1 MMSRRLT
8 GAARAFGLM
17 GVVLALAACASTPA
31 PISAGGGRGWE
42 RPTEVVPYRPD
53 LPPRVTDYAARL
65 QCVPF
70 ARDLSGIQIF
80 GNANTWWTQAEG
92 RYPRSS
98 SPAPGSVLVMR
109 GYNGPSRG
117 HVAVVTEI
125 VSERLI
131 RVNHANWLNNGEISV
146 DVPVMDVSANNDW
159 SELRVWHIPGNH
171 WGGRVYQAQGFIHA
185 FSLHAAAGR

>member
-1 MMSRRLT
+1 M
-8 GAARAFGLM
+8 GPARWLGL
-17 GVVLALAACASTPA
+17 GVALFALAACASTPA
-31 PISAGGGRGWE
+31 PTSSHAGGWQ
-42 RPTEVVPYRPD
+42 RPQAETPYQPD
-53 LPPRVTDYAARL
+53 LPPRISDYSARL

-70 ARDLSGIQIF
+70 ARQASGIQIF
-80 GNANTWWTQAEG
+80 GDANTWWRQAEG

-109 GYNGPSRG
+109 GYANPGRG

-171 WGGRVYQAQGFIHA
+171 WGGRVYSAEGFIHA
-185 FSLHAAAGR
+185 FSLHAAAS

>member
-8 GAARAFGLM
+8 GAVRAFGLV
-17 GVVLALAACASTPA
+17 GLVLALAACASTPA
-31 PISAGGGRGWE
+31 PISTGGSRVWE
-42 RPTEVVPYRPD
+42 RPAEAAPYRPD
-53 LPPRVTDYAARL
+53 LPPRISNASARL

-80 GNANTWWTQAEG
+80 GDANTWWGQAEG

-109 GYNGPSRG
+109 GFSGPGRG

-125 VSERLI
+125 ISDRLI
-131 RVNHANWLNNGEISV
+131 RVNHANWLNTGEISV
-146 DVPVMDVSANNDW
+146 DVPVMDVSPNNDW

-171 WGGRVYQAQGFIHA
+171 WGGRIYQAQGFIHA
-185 FSLHAAAGR
+185 FSLHAAVDR

>member
-1 MMSRRLT
+1 MMSLRLIRPAKWLGLG
-8 GAARAFGLM
+8 GALF
-17 GVVLALAACASTPA
+17 ALAACASTPA
-31 PISAGGGRGWE
+31 QISANGGAWH
-42 RPTEVVPYRPD
+42 RPRVETPYQPD
-53 LPPRVTDYAARL
+53 LPPRISDYAARL

-70 ARDLSGIQIF
+70 ARQASGIQIF
-80 GNANTWWTQAEG
+80 GDANTWWRQAEG

-109 GYNGPSRG
+109 GYSNPGRG

-171 WGGRVYQAQGFIHA
+171 WGGRVYSAEGFIHA
-185 FSLHAAAGR
+185 FSLHAAAS